1 MQENA
6 HIHQTIYMDD
16 RSATFTDLDAL
27 RHFMSSWQR
36 VENMLRLKTNHAKS
50 QFWGRTPEALFWC
63 ACEKGVKH
71 LSLVYWTISRER
83 VLHVIEAIVD
93 NGD

>member
-16 RSATFTDLDAL
+16 RSATFTDLHAL
-27 RHFMSSWQR
+27 RHFMSTWQR

-50 QFWGRTPEALFWC
+50 QFWGRTPEALTAMVQAGFQ
-63 ACEKGVKH
+63 ASV
-71 LSLVYWTISRER
+71 TMQ
-83 VLHVIEAIVD
+83 VLGATL
-93 NGD
+93 G